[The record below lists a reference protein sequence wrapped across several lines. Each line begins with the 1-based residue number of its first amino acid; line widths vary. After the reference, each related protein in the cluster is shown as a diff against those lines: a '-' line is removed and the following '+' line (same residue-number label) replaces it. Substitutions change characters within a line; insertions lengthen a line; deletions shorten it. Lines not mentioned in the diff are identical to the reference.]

1 MTTIQLRDVEGAA
14 RRLMRAASI
23 EIPKDF
29 SGQVRRM
36 AGQLDNPLA
45 CFVLNSMLDTWDAAD
60 ADQRPMGAGTGLPRR
75 YVKVGNQARIEGGL
89 IALEAVLRWAT
100 AEATRDIPLRPNR
113 VHPLSRKDPAI
124 NVGIHAPDVQNA
136 FEPPTT
142 FFHALVIL
150 VWATIEMDPP
160 GDAKCAIE
168 TFEEIARR
176 FTLKDAARVFFFR
189 IDEVRDRFLSNVR
202 KAGLPD

>member
-168 TFEEIARR
+168 TF
-176 FTLKDAARVFFFR
+176 
-189 IDEVRDRFLSNVR
+189 
-202 KAGLPD
+202 

>member
-60 ADQRPMGAGTGLPRR
+60 ADQRPDHAGF
-75 YVKVGNQARIEGGL
+75 QH
-89 IALEAVLRWAT
+89 
-100 AEATRDIPLRPNR
+100 RPNTGESAT
-113 VHPLSRKDPAI
+113 SRTP
-124 NVGIHAPDVQNA
+124 Q
-136 FEPPTT
+136 EPEKNGLG
-142 FFHALVIL
+142 LV
-150 VWATIEMDPP
+150 
-160 GDAKCAIE
+160 
-168 TFEEIARR
+168 
-176 FTLKDAARVFFFR
+176 
-189 IDEVRDRFLSNVR
+189 
-202 KAGLPD
+202 

>member
-1 MTTIQLRDVEGAA
+1 MMSIRHREGEPSA

-60 ADQRPMGAGTGLPRR
+60 ADQRPMGADTGLPRR

-89 IALEAVLRWAT
+89 IALEAVLRWST